1 MPCLL
6 HHLQNFY
13 LMKLHIIEISKDH
26 SLLAHEDYVLDSSSR
41 CVKLNFFSNLSW
53 VFYSTTKKATN
64 KGEKPLKPNVVIEI
78 LHHHCWY
85 QYKCCPSEVIQN
97 NHFQKQY
104 INFFWTFCIKMGI
117 VPNFDDGILS
127 LRLLLLFIID
137 SVGIKNK
144 YYMNVLVWALHNSH
158 IKL

>member
-26 SLLAHEDYVLDSSSR
+26 SLLAHEDYVLHSSSR

-64 KGEKPLKPNVVIEI
+64 KGEKTLTPNVVIEI
-78 LHHHCWY
+78 LYHHCWY

-104 INFFWTFCIKMGI
+104 INFFWTFCKNGYCTKLRRWYLITP
-117 VPNFDDGILS
+117 VVATFHYRLS
-127 LRLLLLFIID
+127 
-137 SVGIKNK
+137 GNQK
-144 YYMNVLVWALHNSH
+144 
-158 IKL
+158 